1 MASVRFLDFV
11 YYDILRPAYEMGWKD
26 LAYEHIED
34 PTYYVSDRKTKN
46 GTANIDDEAE
56 LSANPSVE
64 MLRFSPYLC
73 GPVVGAIHTIIA
85 KAAGRDD
92 AARFELFDQQD
103 AGNEE
108 EEDVADLLAMISEWK
123 SSSHIDLGMT
133 PRQILRFKLDS
144 LCRIVVVGQNDDQS
158 TLRPSIGH
166 KKGYTL
172 EEADRIISDC
182 LLGWRIL
189 ARHRLEDTHCHTYSA
204 HCQIRDTVAS
214 ELVDYA
220 LQIVHHFKRIHV
232 INIRNMADYS
242 TVRTVEET
250 VKAMTFVYN
259 GFLLPAH
266 QIGIHNLSSHIK
278 EVEGH
283 SQTFSSLVSAGI
295 HHLRHSALYL
305 EEGASR
311 EAMLFDHK
319 LRSMG
324 IGTRAYILRVELN
337 KLEQI
342 KKLKLVASGEAD
354 YLLWNC
360 LASWK
365 ESLREFW
372 DRSLVETSKP
382 HGGDELAKAKSVLIK
397 MADELVNQYQRLHQ
411 MNSDGIDFFL
421 SSIGETCLILDFIYE
436 HFLSFGLSLGVTFIP
451 DDSLGRLLCGGV
463 GLAPTFG
470 KLYLPFDH
478 QMDNGAYDFL
488 ELIVNAI
495 QNLED
500 KGDAET
506 AGYYYDK
513 ICRAGNGEY
522 KAYLEDELPSYAIK
536 Q

>member
-1 MASVRFLDFV
+1 MDTVRFLDFA
-11 YYDILRPAYEMGWKD
+11 YYDILHPAYDMGWKD

-34 PTYYVSDRKTKN
+34 PTYYVSDRKTKKVP
-46 GTANIDDEAE
+46 ASIVDEVD
-56 LSANPSVE
+56 LPINPSVE

-92 AARFELFDQQD
+92 VAQFDLLDQQD

-108 EEDVADLLAMISEWK
+108 EDADDLLAMISEWK
-123 SSSHIDLGMT
+123 SSSHVELGMT
-133 PRQILRFKLDS
+133 PGQILRFKLDS
-144 LCRIVVVGQNDDQS
+144 LCRVVVVDQNDDQS
-158 TLRPSIGH
+158 PLCPSIGH

-172 EEADRIISDC
+172 EEAKRIISDC
-182 LLGWRIL
+182 LLAWRVL
-189 ARHRLEDTHCHTYSA
+189 ARHRLEDNYRQTYSA
-204 HCQIRDTVAS
+204 HRQIRDTVAS

-220 LQIVHHFKRIHV
+220 LQIVHHFKRIHA
-232 INIRNMADYS
+232 INIRNMADYNA
-242 TVRTVEET
+242 VRTVEET
-250 VKAMTFVYN
+250 VKMMAFVYN

-278 EVEGH
+278 EVKGH

-305 EEGASR
+305 QEGASR

-337 KLEQI
+337 KLEQV
-342 KKLKLVASGEAD
+342 KTLELVASGEAD
-354 YLLWNC
+354 HLLRNC

-365 ESLREFW
+365 ESLREVW
-372 DRSLVETSKP
+372 GRSLVEASEP
-382 HGGDELAKAKSVLIK
+382 QGPDELAKAKSELIK
-397 MADELVNQYQRLHQ
+397 MADELVHQYQRLHQ
-411 MNSDGIDFFL
+411 MNCEGIDFGG
-421 SSIGETCLILDFIYE
+421 SSVGETCLVLDFIYE
-436 HFLSFGLSLGVTFIP
+436 HFLSFGLGLGFSFIP
-451 DDSLGRLLCGGV
+451 DDSLGRLLCGAVV
-463 GLAPTFG
+463 GLGPIFG

-478 QMDNGAYDFL
+478 QMDHGAYDFL
-488 ELIVNAI
+488 DLIVNAI

-500 KGDAET
+500 KGDVET

-522 KAYLEDELPSYAIK
+522 KTFLEDELPSYATK